1 MHVQRSYV
9 FCSSVTITPG
19 FTELTRTFFGASSN
33 ATHLQSVARG
43 KEYLHMWNAFF
54 VCPPGHLVQSS
65 LGDIVRQ
72 HSATEIILSL
82 KATRPMFIY
91 IWTSLP
97 RKGAD
102 PVDAGHI
109 DDISLGFLEVGHG
122 QHCQVQHCPD
132 VGGHH
137 PEGGD
142 VNDSILMKLNVTQAE
157 IGPEDFLPQCTAA
170 QGAKRQQ

>member
-1 MHVQRSYV
+1 
-9 FCSSVTITPG
+9 
-19 FTELTRTFFGASSN
+19 
-33 ATHLQSVARG
+33 
-43 KEYLHMWNAFF
+43 MWNAFF
-54 VCPPGHLVQSS
+54 VFPPGHLVQSS

-72 HSATEIILSL
+72 HSATEIWSL

-109 DDISLGFLEVGHG
+109 DNISLSFLEVRHC

-137 PEGGD
+137 PGKEGD
-142 VNDSILMKLNVTQAE
+142 VDVI
-157 IGPEDFLPQCTAA
+157 PY
-170 QGAKRQQ
+170 

>member
-1 MHVQRSYV
+1 
-9 FCSSVTITPG
+9 
-19 FTELTRTFFGASSN
+19 
-33 ATHLQSVARG
+33 
-43 KEYLHMWNAFF
+43 
-54 VCPPGHLVQSS
+54 
-65 LGDIVRQ
+65 
-72 HSATEIILSL
+72 
-82 KATRPMFIY
+82 MFIY

-102 PVDAGHI
+102 PIDAGHI

-142 VNDSILMKLNVTQAE
+142 VNVMVLHIEEIECLFATVHCSKTTAMNWYHGRLLGNLLNPLF
-157 IGPEDFLPQCTAA
+157 GR
-170 QGAKRQQ
+170 KS